1 MRVASGEMIW
11 PCAAV
16 PFAELGPR
24 TTLEVGGA
32 AEWLLEPATPEEFV
46 AACAA
51 ARERGFEPRVLGGGA
66 NLLLPDGLIA
76 GVVVTTARM
85 TRVFR
90 PQAGAAEEA
99 AEFKPELPALRVLE
113 RGEDARLV
121 AWAGA
126 PMPGLV
132 RIARDLG
139 WSGLEGLAGVPGQLG
154 GGVAMNAGGRW
165 GELWDVVERV
175 RLLTRAGE
183 LVERTKDECRPRYRD
198 GNLDGAF
205 VLGAV
210 LALKVD
216 ERAAVKERVA
226 DYLRQKSAAQPVTEH
241 SCGCVFKNPPREKS
255 GGLGA
260 GQLIEQAG
268 AKGLARGDAIVSEK
282 HGNFIVN
289 RGRARAADVFALIAE
304 VRARVAEKTGIE
316 LELEVKVWDGAGGPG
331 GPSGPLAPESRSGA

>member
-1 MRVASGEMIW
+1 MTVAARETSW
-11 PCAAV
+11 PCAAL
-16 PFAELGPR
+16 PRAELGAR
-24 TTLEVGGA
+24 TTLEVGGYA
-32 AEWLLEPATPEEFV
+32 DWLLEPATPEEFV
-46 AACAA
+46 AACNA
-51 ARERGFEPRVLGGGA
+51 ARERGHEPRILGGGA
-66 NLLLPDGLIA
+66 NLLLPDGRIA
-76 GVVVTTARM
+76 GVVITTARM

-90 PQAGAAEEA
+90 PQAGGADEG
-99 AEFKPELPALRVLE
+99 AEFEPALPALRVLE

-132 RIARDLG
+132 RMARDLG
-139 WSGLEGLAGVPGQLG
+139 WSGLEGLAGVPGHVG

-183 LVERTKDECRPRYRD
+183 VVERSRAECQPRYRD
-198 GNLDGAF
+198 GNLAGAL
-205 VLGAV
+205 VLGVV

-241 SCGCVFKNPPREKS
+241 SCGCVFKNPPKERS

-260 GQLIEQAG
+260 GQLIEAVG
-268 AKGLARGDAIVSEK
+268 AKGLARGDARVSEK

-289 RGRARAADVFALIAE
+289 RGHARAADVFALIRE
-304 VRARVAEKTGIE
+304 VRARVAQATGIE
-316 LELEVKVWDGAGGPG
+316 LELEVQVWGED
-331 GPSGPLAPESRSGA
+331 PLRG

>member
-1 MRVASGEMIW
+1 MASDVAIW

-16 PFAELGPR
+16 PEAPLARR
-24 TTLEVGGA
+24 TTLEVGGV
-32 AEWLLEPATPEEFV
+32 AEWLLEPATPDEFV
-46 AACAA
+46 AAVGA

-66 NLLLPDGLIA
+66 NLLLPDGRIG
-76 GVVVTTARM
+76 GVVITTARM

-90 PQAGAAEEA
+90 PQAGAADEA
-99 AEFKPELPALRVLE
+99 AEFAPELPALRVLE

-139 WSGLEGLAGVPGQLG
+139 WSGLEGLAGVPGHLG

-175 RLLTRAGE
+175 RLFTRAGE
-183 LVERTKDECRPRYRD
+183 VVERTKGECRPRYRD
-198 GNLDGAF
+198 GNLEGAL

-226 DYLRQKSAAQPVTEH
+226 DYLRQKSAAQPVTER
-241 SCGCVFKNPPREKS
+241 SCGCVFKNPPKERS

-260 GQLIEQAG
+260 GQLIERVG
-268 AKGLARGDAIVSEK
+268 AKGLTRGGAVVSEK

-289 RGRARAADVFALIAE
+289 RGGARAADVFALIAE

-316 LELEVKVWDGAGGPG
+316 LELEVKVWPGADGS
-331 GPSGPLAPESRSGA
+331 GPS

>member
-1 MRVASGEMIW
+1 MGVATGDAIW

-24 TTLEVGGA
+24 TTLEVGGV

-46 AACAA
+46 AGCAA

-66 NLLLPDGLIA
+66 NLLLPDGLIP
-76 GVVVTTARM
+76 GVVITTARM

-90 PQAGAAEEA
+90 PEAGGSQREA
-99 AEFKPELPALRVLE
+99 DFAPDLPALRVLE

-139 WSGLEGLAGVPGQLG
+139 WSGLEGLAGVPGHLG

-183 LVERTKDECRPRYRD
+183 VVERARAECQPRYRD
-198 GNLDGAF
+198 GNLDGAL

-216 ERAAVKERVA
+216 ERSAVRERVA

-241 SCGCVFKNPPREKS
+241 SCGCVFKNPPRERS

-260 GQLIEQAG
+260 GQLIEEVG
-268 AKGLARGDAIVSEK
+268 AKGLARGDAVVSEK

-289 RGRARAADVFALIAE
+289 RGHARATDVFALIAE
-304 VRARVAEKTGIE
+304 VRARVAERTGIE
-316 LELEVKVWDGAGGPG
+316 LELEVKVWEGVAGAGD
-331 GPSGPLAPESRSGA
+331 SAAP

>member
-1 MRVASGEMIW
+1 MRVASRDDLW

-51 ARERGFEPRVLGGGA
+51 ARERGCEPRVLGGGA
-66 NLLLPDGLIA
+66 NLLLPDGLIR
-76 GVVVTTARM
+76 GVVITTARM
-85 TRVFR
+85 ARVFR
-90 PQAGAAEEA
+90 PQPGDADGDAGFA
-99 AEFKPELPALRVLE
+99 PELPSLRVLE

-126 PMPGLV
+126 PLPGLV

-139 WSGLEGLAGVPGQLG
+139 WSGLEGLAGVPGHLG

-175 RLLTRAGE
+175 RLLTSTGE
-183 LVERTKDECRPRYRD
+183 LVERRRSECQPRYRD
-198 GNLDGAF
+198 GNLGGAF

-226 DYLRQKSAAQPVTEH
+226 DTLRQKSAAQPVTEH
-241 SCGCVFKNPPREKS
+241 SCGCVFKNPPKEKS

-268 AKGLARGDAIVSEK
+268 AKGLARGAAVVSEK

-289 RGRARAADVFALIAE
+289 RGGARAADVFALIAE
-304 VRARVAEKTGIE
+304 VRTRVAERTGIE
-316 LELEVKVWDGAGGPG
+316 LELEVKVWEGGGGAD
-331 GPSGPLAPESRSGA
+331 